1 MSILTILKYPDPRLT
16 EESSDVEE
24 FGDELKALAGDM
36 CETMISAPG
45 VGLAAPQVGR
55 LLRMIVIDR
64 SDPEDEVRRPEP
76 LVLVNPEIVRADG
89 SQVFR
94 EGCLSVEDFQSEVTR
109 YQEVEVEAQD
119 LDGNLFTVE
128 AEGRMAVI
136 LQHEIDHLD
145 GILFLDHV
153 SPLKR
158 SMYTKSLL
166 KRRDRNRDG
175 GGR

>member
-1 MSILTILKYPDPRLT
+1 MSLLTILKYPDPRLA
-16 EESSDVEE
+16 EESLDVEE
-24 FGDELKALAGDM
+24 FGDELKALASDM

-55 LLRMIVIDR
+55 LLRVIVVDR

-76 LVLVNPEIVRADG
+76 LVLVNPEIVHADG

-94 EGCLSVEDFQSEVTR
+94 EGCLSVEDFQSDVTR
-109 YQEVEVEAQD
+109 YLEVEVEAQD
-119 LDGNLFTVE
+119 LDGNFFTVE

-145 GILFLDHV
+145 GVLFLDHV

-166 KRRDRNRDG
+166 KRRSKDRDG
-175 GGR
+175 R